1 MTRVPAARR
10 EQGLGE
16 ADAIPVGVVRLDGR
30 RRIVDAN
37 EWFTKWT
44 GRSPAELAGRS
55 IDEFLTHADGDLF
68 PANTGP
74 GPWMMLDPRRP
85 HRAVM
90 VARDSEVDEEV
101 LVLTEASER
110 WRALSDLRRRHA
122 LADRTRNRLELIMD
136 SSVAFSTATT
146 EERLAEVL
154 ANAAAR
160 AYRAEEASVYLHRPD
175 GTSGLAAG
183 REPLGGGVDAD
194 SIITL
199 VSAPRRV
206 VKVVG
211 AEEGE
216 RLLPGLGASMQ
227 LAGVGAL
234 IAAPLHH
241 EETDFGAFAAW
252 FHHDRTF
259 DEEAAPLAEA
269 LAGQAAQALATLRLQ
284 TRLAHAATYDEVTGL
299 PNRRLLEAELDA
311 VVGRTGCAV
320 LFIDL
325 DGFKEVN
332 DRLGHQFGDRVLRD
346 AGHRLLA
353 AVRTDDLVAR
363 YGGDEFVIVCETDDP
378 SVATDIAQRA
388 LDRLHGDGESGRRLF
403 GASIGVAVAPAG
415 SPLSAEQLIRNADL
429 AMYRAKTAGG
439 NRIALAG
446 DGSTVGVHSGA

>member
-1 MTRVPAARR
+1 M
-10 EQGLGE
+10 
-16 ADAIPVGVVRLDGR
+16 
-30 RRIVDAN
+30 DAN
-37 EWFTKWT
+37 HWFSAWA
-44 GRSPAELAGRS
+44 GVPRADLAGRS
-55 IDEFLTHADGDLF
+55 IDDFLTHADDDLF
-68 PANTGP
+68 PANVGP

-85 HRAVM
+85 ARAVM
-90 VARDSEVDEEV
+90 VTRHSGPDEEV

-122 LADRTRNRLELIMD
+122 LADRTRSRLELIMD

-154 ANAAAR
+154 ADAAAR
-160 AYRAEEASVYLHRPD
+160 AYRAEEASVYLHHLD
-175 GTSGLAAG
+175 GASELAAG
-183 REPLGGGVDAD
+183 REPLGADVDVDA
-194 SIITL
+194 IIAL

-211 AEEGE
+211 AEQGE
-216 RLLPGLGASMQ
+216 MLLPGLGVAMQ
-227 LAGVGAL
+227 AAGVRAL

-284 TRLAHAATYDEVTGL
+284 TRLAHAATYDDVTGL

-332 DRLGHQFGDRVLRD
+332 DRLGHQIGDRVLRD

-378 SVATDIAQRA
+378 AVATEIAQRA

-403 GASIGVAVAPAG
+403 GASIGVAVASAA
-415 SPLSAEQLIRNADL
+415 SALSAEQLIRNADL
-429 AMYRAKTAGG
+429 AMYRAKSSGG
-439 NRIALAG
+439 NRIALAD
-446 DGSTVGVHSGA
+446 DGSIVGARSGA